1 MAHVAPWE
9 RQAAESAKAHAAFLA
24 YRDLE
29 DERSYAKVAEK
40 LGKSETLIS
49 RWGSKHKWQDRVAA
63 FDSYVEQRRLE
74 RNVRDRLRMADRHAD
89 HAVLILQKCVEGL
102 NAISGTSLKPVEIAR
117 LFDVATRAEI
127 RARGAP
133 DQGGSTASVS
143 FVVHAPVPCPA
154 CKTVTGK
161 ECGQC
166 QGLGYV
172 TASSMVRK
180 AWSKSISGSLMSK
193 VGRSILGNSILGNSK

>member
-1 MAHVAPWE
+1 M
-9 RQAAESAKAHAAFLA
+9 AKAYAAFLA
-24 YRDLE
+24 YQDLE

-49 RWGSKHKWQDRVAA
+49 RWGSKYHWQGRVAA

-74 RNVRDRLRMADRHAD
+74 RNVRERLQMADRHAD

-102 NAISGTSLKPVEIAR
+102 NAISGTTLKPVEIAR

-133 DQGGSTASVS
+133 ELGGSTAPASVC
-143 FVVHAPVPCPA
+143 FVVHAPVPCPS
-154 CKTVTGK
+154 CKTETGK

-166 QGLGYV
+166 QGMGYV
-172 TASSMVRK
+172 TAPEEPK
-180 AWSKSISGSLMSK
+180 TTA
-193 VGRSILGNSILGNSK
+193 